1 MSRVSAC
8 VDALNRCQPE
18 DLENL
23 WEINWLSLMELAFS
37 SLFPFGPHYSPLS
50 FLVPPSSPSSSA
62 FRCSVR
68 ALPPPAGSRCE
79 RFSHSQAAEDREGD
93 AVGAH
98 HQGEWRQQCLC
109 QAVFLC
115 SEAGCAQIRAVTVC
129 VFWTYRTR
137 STSCR
142 PSSSRAPAEQS
153 FVADRTFCCRRESLC
168 RY

>member
-50 FLVPPSSPSSSA
+50 FLVPPSSSASSA
-62 FRCSVR
+62 FHRTAR
-68 ALPPPAGSRCE
+68 ALPPPAGGSRE

-93 AVGAH
+93 AAGAH
-98 HQGEWRQQCLC
+98 HQGEWRQQRLRP
-109 QAVFLC
+109 AAFLC
-115 SEAGCAQIRAVTVC
+115 SQADCVC

-137 STSCR
+137 SSSCR
-142 PSSSRAPAEQS
+142 PSSSPALAEQS
-153 FVADRTFCCRRESLC
+153 FVADRTLCCRKESLC